1 MRSASRSPGLRAR
14 VRAVLTAAVCGTVL
28 ATTAA
33 CVGASVAQD
42 QQAAGA
48 SAAAAAVPSNVAA
61 PSAGAQLPA
70 QAPPAVD
77 AVTSFVAVG
86 DSLTAG
92 PVPLP
97 ELRFP
102 GSGSWVGTA
111 QGEPL
116 EIRGGWAVP
125 GATTADML
133 AGVQRQDADVVV
145 VLAGT
150 NDIYYGIPWETRA
163 ANIQAIVDTVGA
175 RSVLLSAIPP
185 MDGLPVEALDHNG
198 RLAALA
204 QARGWS
210 FVDPWT
216 GVRTANGTF
225 VPGASA
231 DGTHPTP
238 AVADEAGRGIR
249 DALLAGAGV

>member
-1 MRSASRSPGLRAR
+1 MHLAPRRPAR
-14 VRAVLTAAVCGTVL
+14 VRAALATAVCGAVLTAATACGGSP
-28 ATTAA
+28 AA
-33 CVGASVAQD
+33 EDRQPAGP
-42 QQAAGA
+42 AA
-48 SAAAAAVPSNVAA
+48 VAA
-61 PSAGAQLPA
+61 PSSVAASPA
-70 QAPPAVD
+70 PVEAPAAA

-102 GSGSWVGTA
+102 GSGSWVGAA
-111 QGEPL
+111 QGAAL
-116 EIRGGWAVP
+116 DLRGGWAVP

-150 NDIYYGIPWETRA
+150 NDISRGIPWATRA
-163 ANIQAIVDTVGA
+163 ANIQAIVATVGA
-175 RSVLLSAIPP
+175 GDVLLSAVPP
-185 MDGLPVEALDHNG
+185 LDPHPAEALDHNS

-204 QARGWS
+204 QERGWA
-210 FVDPWT
+210 FTDPWT
-216 GVRTANGTF
+216 GVRTPAGTF

-231 DGTHPTP
+231 DGVHPTP
-238 AVADEAGRGIR
+238 EVADAAGRRIR
-249 DALLAGAGV
+249 EALLTGAGA